1 MEETMK
7 DYERELEESYKQLE
21 TDEEEAPVLTEEEE
35 AEQNAW
41 TYLKELMATGQTVK
55 MKVKEAVPAGVIGT
69 VEGIRAFIPV
79 SKLSDSRVEDTEE
92 WVGKSVEAEI
102 ITLDKENKKLVLS
115 GRAVAEKKNA
125 AKRAEQMKELKV
137 GDIVE
142 GVVETIQPY
151 GAFVKLDN
159 GLTGLVHVS
168 QVCGRRIKTPFE
180 VLKGGQKVR
189 AKITKLEGDRISL
202 SMKALEEFGN
212 PEEAVVKPQ
221 EYSDHES
228 IGTSL
233 GGLLAGIKL

>member
-7 DYERELEESYKQLE
+7 DYERELEESYKELE
-21 TDEEEAPVLTEEEE
+21 ADEEPAVLTEEEE

-55 MKVKEAVPAGVIGT
+55 MKAKEAVPAGLIGT
-69 VEGIRAFIPV
+69 VEGIRAFMPV
-79 SKLSDSRVEDTEE
+79 SKITSGRVENTDD
-92 WVGKSVEAEI
+92 WVGKTIEAEI

-115 GRAVAEKKNA
+115 GRAVAEKKEA
-125 AKRAEQMKELKV
+125 VGRAEKLKEIKV

-151 GAFVKLDN
+151 GAFVKLEN

-168 QVCGRRIKTPFE
+168 QVCGRRIKTPAE
-180 VLKGGQKVR
+180 VLKTGQSVR

-202 SMKALEEFGN
+202 SMKVLEEFAD
-212 PEEAVVKPQ
+212 PDEEPVDVEK
-221 EYSDHES
+221 YSSGEAF
-228 IGTSL
+228 GTNL
-233 GGLLAGIKL
+233 GDILAKLKH